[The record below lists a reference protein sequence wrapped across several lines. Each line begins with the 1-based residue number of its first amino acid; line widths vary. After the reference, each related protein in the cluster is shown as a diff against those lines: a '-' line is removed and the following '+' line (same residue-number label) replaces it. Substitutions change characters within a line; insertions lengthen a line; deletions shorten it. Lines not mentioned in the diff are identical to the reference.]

1 MEYFVI
7 FLEKN
12 MLYKYIFTINN
23 HQMTSEDSY
32 QVNPSFTARK
42 KKGKTYSDA
51 SAEYAWIH
59 HEKQDSGRTHIRAV
73 ECRY

>member
-12 MLYKYIFTINN
+12 MLYKYIFTIKN

-32 QVNPSFTARK
+32 QVNPSFTA
-42 KKGKTYSDA
+42 
-51 SAEYAWIH
+51 
-59 HEKQDSGRTHIRAV
+59 
-73 ECRY
+73 